1 MSINLRVGDF
11 VGAFDGD
18 FVGLAVV
25 GEVVGFL
32 LGEAESILEQS
43 G

>member
-1 MSINLRVGDF
+1 MNSQVGDF

-18 FVGLAVV
+18 VVGLAVV
-25 GEVVGFL
+25 GETVGFL
-32 LGEAESILEQS
+32 LGEAELILEQIN